1 MRRERGGGALIG
13 LVRSGTPALLVLT
26 VALSAFAGARSA
38 AATAEAEAIAVIVH
52 PDNPLTRISLN
63 ELRAIL
69 LRQKDRWPNGSPIR
83 ILNWE
88 ANSATRVALDQAVLK
103 MSPER
108 VAAYW
113 VDRRIRGLGTPPR
126 SINSAQLI
134 EGIVER
140 NTDFISYLPARQAGA
155 RVKTLII
162 DGTKPGEALYP
173 IKAQGQ

>member
-1 MRRERGGGALIG
+1 MRREADGGAIG
-13 LVRSGTPALLVLT
+13 GLLRSRTPALLALT
-26 VALSAFAGARSA
+26 LALAALAGARNA
-38 AATAEAEAIAVIVH
+38 AATAEGGAIAVIVH
-52 PDNPLTRISLN
+52 PDNPLTRISLT

-69 LRQKDRWPNGSPIR
+69 LRQKDRWPNGNPIR

-88 ANSATRVALDQAVLK
+88 ANSATRVAVDQAVLK

-140 NTDFISYLPARQAGA
+140 NTDFISYLPAHQAGA

-162 DGTKPGEALYP
+162 DGKQPGETLYP
-173 IKAQGQ
+173 IKAQAQ